1 MRIFTAV
8 VVFLFLFSGLAVAG
22 PHDCAGAVAA
32 RMAQFKVSPDQ
43 IVRTV
48 FVDVRDAGCCDFL
61 VGYEAW
67 VDLKQCR
74 GSVVMIGIDGLNES
88 IRRRFPFP
96 FVAGIV
102 IFDDDTKHCLSP

>member
-61 VGYEAW
+61 GGYEAW

-74 GSVVMIGIDGLNES
+74 GSVVMKLSLQCGIDEAYTKGACKLEGLKNF
-88 IRRRFPFP
+88 R
-96 FVAGIV
+96 
-102 IFDDDTKHCLSP
+102 